1 MSGIAL
7 YNQHRA
13 DGIDHM
19 EALCDA
25 IHLLLKATWKSWESD
40 HVTKRKPLIREAI
53 WYLDDLQALKS

>member
-1 MSGIAL
+1 
-7 YNQHRA
+7 
-13 DGIDHM
+13 M